1 MTLTENSDFA
11 YVFQKKQ
18 KNLFG
23 LKKYITFAIVK
34 HMLKAQWAEGWA
46 YTYILKGVTVRFGF
60 DALRT
65 SQIPNEMSKTKQRE
79 RPLGCF

>member
-1 MTLTENSDFA
+1 
-11 YVFQKKQ
+11 
-18 KNLFG
+18 LFG
-23 LKKYITFAIVK
+23 LKNIIIFADVK
-34 HMLKAQWAEGWA
+34 HMLKAPRAEGWA

-79 RPLGCF
+79 RPLGCFYQIHPVVIIWVAFVTLV